1 MRSSEKSRVMERRG
15 GDPAAG
21 DALGTG
27 RGCCSLSDLK
37 RLCFK
42 FLQSQFQSF
51 FRRRSDEERPEGEEQ
66 EERVERDQDEGGDG
80 EEVSEYSTVKT

>member
-1 MRSSEKSRVMERRG
+1 MEKRE

-27 RGCCSLSDLK
+27 RRCVRAFQICVKNLA
-37 RLCFK
+37 FK
-42 FLQSQFQSF
+42 FSKSQFQTF

-66 EERVERDQDEGGDG
+66 EERVERDQEEGGDG
-80 EEVSEYSTVKT
+80 EEVSGYSTFKT